1 MYKNILQSIENVEI
15 WPIISL
21 IMFFILF
28 VGVLI
33 YVLKTDN
40 EFIRKMKELPFD
52 ENDPGEKN
60 KTENHTN

>member
-1 MYKNILQSIENVEI
+1 MYKNILQSIDNVEI

-21 IMFFILF
+21 VMFFLLF

-52 ENDPGEKN
+52 DNIPDEK
-60 KTENHTN
+60 KKIEK